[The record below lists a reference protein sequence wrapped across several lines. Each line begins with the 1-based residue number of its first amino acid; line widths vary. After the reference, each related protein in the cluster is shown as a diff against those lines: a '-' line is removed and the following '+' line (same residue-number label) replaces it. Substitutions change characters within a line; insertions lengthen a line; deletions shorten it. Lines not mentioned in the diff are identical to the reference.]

1 MKYVSRILALGIC
14 GVAAGALQVRAQA
27 PATKASWT
35 IYAAVNYA
43 TVEGIQEVNKEPM
56 TGKGFG
62 VALDWR
68 LNDVFMFQPE
78 LQYTEKGYQY
88 DPYVPIK
95 LKLTYIEVPF
105 LMRASTEVSD
115 NGMRLYA
122 LAGPTLAMRRSCDAS
137 VGSASGK
144 CNTLSQGMTTMDT
157 GILLGFGLDF
167 KVRSS
172 TLTTSLRYD
181 RGLSD
186 IQKTDTQAKSRA
198 FSLLLGWRL

>member
-1 MKYVSRILALGIC
+1 MKPASWIFALSISGAAARAPLAL
-14 GVAAGALQVRAQA
+14 AQP

-68 LNDVFMFQPE
+68 LNNVFTFQPE

-95 LKLTYIEVPF
+95 LKLTYIEVP
-105 LMRASTEVSD
+105 LLLRASTEMAD

-144 CNTLSQGMTTMDT
+144 CNTLSQGMTTMDS
-157 GILLGFGLDF
+157 GLLLGFGLDF
-167 KVRSS
+167 RIRSS

-186 IQKTDTQAKSRA
+186 IQKTDGQAKSRA